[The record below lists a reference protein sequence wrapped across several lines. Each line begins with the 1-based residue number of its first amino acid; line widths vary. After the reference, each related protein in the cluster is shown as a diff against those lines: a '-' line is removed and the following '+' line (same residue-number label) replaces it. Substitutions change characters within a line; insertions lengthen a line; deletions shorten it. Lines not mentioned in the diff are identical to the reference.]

1 MIVYREGGIVEHPR
15 EEKALV
21 LDFLEHGYPFEKE
34 GGFRKTS
41 IAQALGMTYFSL
53 LELVPKKDVFLQPYE
68 EVYVGDGKR
77 DKIHHIRGK
86 LPYSKLTGTASS
98 ELEFI
103 LTDIVKKSEDRFVKF
118 FNNSRPLTTRMHE
131 LELLP
136 GLGKK
141 HMWEMIEEK
150 RAEPF
155 TSFDDIKKRVKLMP
169 DPVKIIVRRIVLELQ
184 GNEKHNIFVDRA
196 F

>member
-1 MIVYREGGIVEHPR
+1 MERPR

-21 LDFLEHGYPFEKE
+21 LDFLEHGYPFEK
-34 GGFRKTS
+34 GDGFRKSS
-41 IAQALGMTYFSL
+41 IVQAIGMTYFSL

-68 EVYVGDGKR
+68 EVYVGEGKR
-77 DKIHHIRGK
+77 DKIHHIKGK
-86 LPYSKLTGTASS
+86 LPFSKLTGTASS
-98 ELEFI
+98 ELEFV
-103 LTDIVKKSEDRFVKF
+103 LMDLVKKNEEKFVRF

-141 HMWEMIEEK
+141 HMWEIIEEK

-155 TSFDDIKKRVKLMP
+155 KSFSDIKSRIKLMP
-169 DPVKIIVRRIVLELQ
+169 DPVKIIVRRIVLEMK
-184 GNEKHNIFVDRA
+184 GEEKHNIFVDKQ

>member
-1 MIVYREGGIVEHPR
+1 MIILREGGIVEHPR

-21 LDFLEHGYPFEKE
+21 LDFLEHGYPFEK
-34 GGFRKTS
+34 GDGFRKTS

-86 LPYSKLTGTASS
+86 LPHSKLTGTASS

-103 LTDIVKKSEDRFVKF
+103 LTDIVKKSEERFVKF

-155 TSFDDIKKRVKLMP
+155 KSFDDIKKRVKLMP

>member
-1 MIVYREGGIVEHPR
+1 MERPR

-34 GGFRKTS
+34 DNFRKTS
-41 IAQALGMTYFSL
+41 IAQAIGMTYFSL

-86 LPYSKLTGTASS
+86 LPFSKLTGTASS
-98 ELEFI
+98 ELEFVI
-103 LTDIVKKSEDRFVKF
+103 VDLVKKDEERFVRF

-141 HMWEMIEEK
+141 HMWEIIEEK

-155 TSFDDIKKRVKLMP
+155 KSFEDLKKRIKLMP
-169 DPVKIIVRRIVLELQ
+169 DPVKIISKRIVLELQ
-184 GNEKHNIFVDRA
+184 GNEKHNIFVDKV

>member
-1 MIVYREGGIVEHPR
+1 MVNVERPR
-15 EEKALV
+15 EEKAIV
-21 LDFLEHGYPFEKE
+21 LDFLQNGYPFEK
-34 GGFRKTS
+34 GDGFRQTP
-41 IAQALGMTYFSL
+41 IAQALGATYFVL

-68 EVYVGDGKR
+68 DVYIGEGKR
-77 DKIHHIRGK
+77 EKVHHIRGK
-86 LPYSKLTGTASS
+86 LTTDKLTGTASS
-98 ELEFI
+98 ELEFVI
-103 LTDIVKKSEDRFVKF
+103 TDLVKKDEQRFVKF

-141 HMWEMIEEK
+141 HMWELIDEK

-155 TSFDDIKKRVKLMP
+155 TSFEDIKKRVKLMP
-169 DPVKIIVRRIVLELQ
+169 DPVKIITKRILQELS

>member
-1 MIVYREGGIVEHPR
+1 MERPR

-21 LDFLEHGYPFEKE
+21 LDFLEHGYPFEKDDN
-34 GGFRKTS
+34 FRKTS
-41 IAQALGMTYFSL
+41 IAQAIGTTYFSL

-86 LPYSKLTGTASS
+86 LPFSKLSGTAGS
-98 ELEFI
+98 ELEFVI
-103 LTDIVKKSEDRFVKF
+103 TDLVKKNEERFVKF

-155 TSFDDIKKRVKLMP
+155 KSFEDIKKRVKLMP
-169 DPVKIIVRRIVLELQ
+169 DPVKIITKRIVLELQ
-184 GNEKHNIFVDRA
+184 GNEKHNIFVDRGI
-196 F
+196 